1 MIEQIEFVAEASR
14 EAALFAASRA
24 SRSRLLTGRVIH
36 GNKLGRELGIPT
48 ANLAISPE
56 DAPAFGIYAVT
67 AFLAGEA
74 VAGIASWGTR
84 PHFDDGAP
92 LLEVHL
98 FDFGRN
104 IYGTMLAVRFDLYLR
119 AEARFANVGEFM
131 KQIQDDIA
139 EARRFH
145 QI

>member
-1 MIEQIEFVAEASR
+1 MIEQIEFIVEASR
-14 EAALFAASRA
+14 EIALFAASQATR
-24 SRSRLLTGRVIH
+24 RPLVTGRVIH

-48 ANLAISPE
+48 ANLAILPE

-67 AFLAGEA
+67 AILAGEA

-84 PHFDDGAP
+84 PHFDGGAP

-104 IYGTMLAVRFDLYLR
+104 IYGAMLAVRFDLYLR
-119 AEARFANVGEFM
+119 PEARFANIGEFM
-131 KQIQDDIA
+131 AQVQDDIA
-139 EARRFH
+139 KARRFH